1 MKKVEVYFLI
11 NLGAILSLFA
21 IEGELSIYMRRQND
35 ILLTAADDKLKTLV
49 QINNVK
55 SNFENEEFYQLT
67 FDLDGEYEKGT
78 VEFEPSFTTPILDVG
93 SGGDVAINDSK
104 SSLLK
109 IASTLAFLKNEI
121 LSLSLICEIT
131 LILGEV
137 FLSVKVVKITFSSEV
152 FSSFNIIAFFLMR
165 NFNASIR
172 NLTHR

>member
-78 VEFEPSFTTPILDVG
+78 VEFEPSFTTPILDVS
-93 SGGDVAINDSK
+93 SGGDVAINDSMIWELDSVSYEALEGSK
-104 SSLLK
+104 YALNVKLSSVSDEYINKPYDL
-109 IASTLAFLKNEI
+109 N
-121 LSLSLICEIT
+121 
-131 LILGEV
+131 LGIK
-137 FLSVKVVKITFSSEV
+137 FIPDISEKTV
-152 FSSFNIIAFFLMR
+152 DNWG
-165 NFNASIR
+165 SIW
-172 NLTHR
+172 